1 MRRSW
6 HSSAALAPGRSSRR
20 QKTCGEPGFTLWTGL
35 LLACRLGW
43 SSPPAIQMRLP
54 ATRPAGRL
62 SASSPR
68 PSEPS
73 DLLRL
78 GCTWQLCRV
87 MGHFCVHTMKTLA
100 YLGPTQ
106 EQVLVSMSPS
116 EAYHPGGT
124 FLLLDLAAGLGTGL
138 DDPCSLQ
145 LPPTS
150 PPTVAPSLLDVP
162 EDQIKS

>member
-124 FLLLDLAAGLGTGL
+124 VILASGSRSRPGYRAGR
-138 DDPCSLQ
+138 PLQ
-145 LPPTS
+145 PSITS
-150 PPTVAPSLLDVP
+150 HITTHGCAKPAGCA
-162 EDQIKS
+162 